1 MMDCFRLLLFPHVF
15 ILISILSCN
24 SKEDDCKALYSR
36 QDVACTREYVPVCG
50 CNNRTY
56 SNSCEANAW
65 GIEDFSVGECG
76 SNVRGS
82 RQ

>member
-1 MMDCFRLLLFPHVF
+1 LKNILLILF
-15 ILISILSCN
+15 LLSICN
-24 SKEDDCKALYSR
+24 CTSKEDDCKALYSR
-36 QDVACTREYVPVCG
+36 QDVACTREYAPVCG

-76 SNVRGS
+76 INGRGNGY
-82 RQ
+82 

>member
-1 MMDCFRLLLFPHVF
+1 MKNTLLILF
-15 ILISILSCN
+15 LLSICSCT

-36 QDVACTREYVPVCG
+36 QDVACTREYAPVCG

-65 GIEDFSVGECG
+65 GIEDYSVGECG
-76 SNVRGS
+76 SNGRGS
-82 RQ
+82 GY